1 MKYFKVSLGL
11 SFIVTIV
18 GLVGVICLG
27 TFQSY
32 VQLVGG
38 LLWLAITAFRIKKGK
53 PVKGK
58 VSDYLAGRILLFGL
72 FLFFGVTVVSPITNG
87 ISFQY
92 PYQMRYV
99 DKFGYHNEF
108 FPEELPDRADNY
120 EMNFM
125 PSIMQGSG
133 WTNVSFQTD
142 KDTIAKYIGKM
153 ETQGCRAES
162 LAEHKGLALLEPH
175 LPERIA
181 NDLQG
186 SRIYVV
192 RFSDDWN
199 HPHIECMVVNEETGY
214 VMFFEM

>member
-1 MKYFKVSLGL
+1 MKCFKISLGL
-11 SFIVTIV
+11 SFVVTIL
-18 GLVGVICLG
+18 GLAGVICLG
-27 TFQSY
+27 IFQSY

-38 LLWLAITAFRIKKGK
+38 LLWLAITAFRIIKGK

-72 FLFFGVTVVSPITNG
+72 ILFFGVTVVSPVRNG
-87 ISFQY
+87 VPFQY

-108 FPEELPDRADNY
+108 FPEELPDKADNY

-142 KDTIAKYIGKM
+142 ADTIAKYIDKM
-153 ETQGCRAES
+153 ETQGCKAEV
-162 LAEHKGLALLEPH
+162 LAKHKGLSLLEPH
-175 LPERIA
+175 LPEQIA

-186 SRIYVV
+186 SCIYVV
-192 RFSDDWN
+192 GFSDDWN
-199 HPHIECMVVNEETGY
+199 HPHIECMVVKEETGY